1 MQLFL
6 VILTVSFSDCQ
17 AQSGNADMQS
27 SAKMSGDNAPVGE
40 NRDHYYQ
47 WTWISLSGPH
57 GQAEFP

>member
-17 AQSGNADMQS
+17 AQSDNAVMQS

-40 NRDHYYQ
+40 KRDHYYQ
-47 WTWISLSGPH
+47 WSWISLSDPH
-57 GQAEFP
+57 SQAEFP